1 LCGSYNHN
9 TEDDFTTSSGIV
21 ENSPHSFALSWALG
35 ACKTD
40 IPSACVI
47 TDN

>member
-1 LCGSYNHN
+1 LCGSYNHK

-21 ENSPHSFALSWALG
+21 ENSPQPFALSWALG
-35 ACKTD
+35 PCTPN
-40 IPSACVI
+40 IPSVCVN